1 MARDPNIILD
11 ILNKRSMNG
20 CTINDM
26 FHFLYNKELYRKAPH
41 FTKITDP
48 DSKIDDLVEK
58 MRKEQYKWKVDPTVD
73 TVLQQVL
80 YMLIYSVYEP
90 YNFTDSNH
98 WSRVGRSVNTAL
110 ERVYQ
115 HGRSSSYFIIYNL
128 TDLLD
133 NMDSKL
139 LLSTVHEVVA
149 DNRIKE
155 LLRKK
160 LKYAPISLTYGKTY
174 SNTPI
179 GSSLDCLLCN
189 IYLTPLDRYIESVSG
204 SSTLTTK
211 TYTRYGNQCIITIDD
226 KHRYSSFK
234 EALSVVDSIN
244 KWIEDHYGVAI
255 KEGHYNLI
263 VPNKKRPIEFLGY
276 NLQMIESKRL
286 NNSKATKQLAL
297 YMPDRVAHDFVKE
310 YMKNNKAIHVS
321 NRIYKPI
328 YDIIQM
334 FSYDFERFA
343 QYYMFAKN
351 QKDLGTVKWILQTSL
366 LKTIAAKL
374 KSTCNKVYKKYNDT
388 IDKNGQQYK
397 IISDTKPNGKVVYF
411 GAHPLKT
418 QYNFSSKRIIDRK

>member
-41 FTKITDP
+41 FNKITDP
-48 DSKIDDLVEK
+48 TSKIDDLVEK
-58 MRKEQYKWKVDPTVD
+58 MRKEQYQWKIDPTVD

-80 YMLIYSVYEP
+80 HMLIYSVYEP

-115 HGRSSSYFIIYNL
+115 HGRSSSYFILYNL

-189 IYLTPLDRYIESVSG
+189 IYLTPLDRYIESFSG
-204 SSTLTTK
+204 SSTITTK

-226 KHRYSSFK
+226 KHR
-234 EALSVVDSIN
+234 
-244 KWIEDHYGVAI
+244 
-255 KEGHYNLI
+255 
-263 VPNKKRPIEFLGY
+263 
-276 NLQMIESKRL
+276 
-286 NNSKATKQLAL
+286 
-297 YMPDRVAHDFVKE
+297 
-310 YMKNNKAIHVS
+310 
-321 NRIYKPI
+321 
-328 YDIIQM
+328 
-334 FSYDFERFA
+334 
-343 QYYMFAKN
+343 
-351 QKDLGTVKWILQTSL
+351 
-366 LKTIAAKL
+366 
-374 KSTCNKVYKKYNDT
+374 
-388 IDKNGQQYK
+388 
-397 IISDTKPNGKVVYF
+397 
-411 GAHPLKT
+411 
-418 QYNFSSKRIIDRK
+418 

>member
-20 CTINDM
+20 YPIDKM
-26 FHFLYNKELYRKAPH
+26 FHFLYNKELYRRAPH

-48 DSKIDDLVEK
+48 DNKIDDLIEK
-58 MRKEQYKWKVDPTVD
+58 MRKEQYKWKVDLTVD

-80 YMLIYSVYEP
+80 YTLIYSVYEP

-98 WSRVGRSVNTAL
+98 WSRVGRNVNTTL

-115 HGRSSSYFIIYNL
+115 HGRSSNYFITYNL

-133 NMDSKL
+133 HVDTTL
-139 LLSTVHEVVA
+139 LLSTVHEVVL

-160 LKYAPISLTYGKTY
+160 LKYAPISLTYGRTY

-179 GSSLDCLLCN
+179 GSTLDCLLCN
-189 IYLTPLDRYIESVSG
+189 IYLTPLDEYIESIG
-204 SSTLTTK
+204 ESSSLTT
-211 TYTRYGNQCIITIDD
+211 TYTRYGNQCIISVNGNDQN
-226 KHRYSSFK
+226 SFR
-234 EALSVVDSIN
+234 EALDVVASIN
-244 KWIEDHYGVAI
+244 RWIEDHYGVAVE
-255 KEGHYNLI
+255 EGRYNLI

-276 NLQMIESKRL
+276 NLQMIESKRSNDKTIKHL
-286 NNSKATKQLAL
+286 GL
-297 YMPDRVAHDFVKE
+297 YMPDRVVHDFVKE
-310 YMKNNKAIHVS
+310 YMSNNKAIHIS

-328 YDIIQM
+328 YEIIQL
-334 FSYDFERFA
+334 FRDDFERFA

-351 QKDLGTVKWILQTSL
+351 QRDLGTIKWILQTSL

-388 IDKNGQQYK
+388 IDVNGQQYK
-397 IISDTKPNGKVVYF
+397 IIADTKPSGKVVYF

-418 QYNFSSKRIIDRK
+418 QYTFTNKRIIDRK